1 MGQHVGVGR
10 RGDWSRPSSFSLS
23 SWDETRSSV
32 KTRQRRLAKEREKER
47 GCQGRSFS
55 LHKRQKGYCCY
66 QPKGTL
72 ESLPSSKVKTVQD
85 GPSALNPE
93 KQPVVTQKAENGLDP
108 GNQSV
113 DVLCKIVLGNTSDFE
128 MKLSIRNDD
137 ENIRTENIPVQ
148 CTCCV

>member
-1 MGQHVGVGR
+1 M
-10 RGDWSRPSSFSLS
+10 
-23 SWDETRSSV
+23 
-32 KTRQRRLAKEREKER
+32 
-47 GCQGRSFS
+47 
-55 LHKRQKGYCCY
+55 
-66 QPKGTL
+66 
-72 ESLPSSKVKTVQD
+72 QD

-148 CTCCV
+148 CTCCVW